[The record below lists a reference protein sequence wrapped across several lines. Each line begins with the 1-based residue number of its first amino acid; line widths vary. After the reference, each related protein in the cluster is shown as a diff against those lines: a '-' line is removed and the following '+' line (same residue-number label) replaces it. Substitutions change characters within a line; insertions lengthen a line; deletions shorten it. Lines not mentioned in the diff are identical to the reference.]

1 MGSKKKIN
9 SSIVTSEAF
18 PGILLLA
25 ATILALILANTQLN
39 KYYNYV
45 LYDIRIGEFN
55 LHLIINDFLMA
66 IFFLVVGCEIK
77 RELVYGKLSSIKKAS
92 FPVIAAVG
100 GMIVPALIFTLFN
113 FKSGFE
119 IGAGIPLSTDIA
131 FAIGIFCILESRLNF
146 SLKLFLLTLAVVDDL
161 LSIIIIGVFY
171 SEHISF
177 LWIIISL
184 IIIGILFS
192 IRYINK
198 NNKLYPYL
206 IVGFLL
212 WITIFLSGVHST
224 LSGVILAFCIPV
236 LHEKDRAK
244 DLSYKVQHKLEPFS
258 NFVILPL
265 FAFSNT
271 GIALGGNLNLS
282 KDYPLMLGII
292 FGLVV
297 GKPLGI
303 MAFTYVSNLIGI
315 AKKPDDATWF
325 DVLEVSILAG
335 IGFTMSLFVS
345 EIAFEDENIELNV
358 AKISVLLAAVISI
371 IIAIILTSIGERV
384 QKEKKA

>member
-100 GMIVPALIFTLFN
+100 GMIAPALIFTLFN

-384 QKEKKA
+384 QKEKKD